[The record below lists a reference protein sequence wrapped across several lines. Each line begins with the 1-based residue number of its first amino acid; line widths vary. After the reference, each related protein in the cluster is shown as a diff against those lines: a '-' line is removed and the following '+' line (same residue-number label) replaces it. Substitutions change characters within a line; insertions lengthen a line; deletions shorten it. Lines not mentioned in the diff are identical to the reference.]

1 MAEFDSSSGDI
12 YLNYKGTARTALGHD
27 SCSSTEFGEAVPFY
41 QHLWFSLSRFPQQ
54 SVSRLDDRAH
64 VQANS
69 GYRASLCVGY
79 AVRIRSYG
87 FSS

>member
-41 QHLWFSLSRFPQQ
+41 QHLWFSLSR
-54 SVSRLDDRAH
+54 LDDRAH